1 MDQKTNTDNIMKRKT
16 GIKGIKGPI
25 WIIAITGVLIAVYA
39 FVSSGKPDKQPD
51 NPDMQSVR
59 IQEMSSMVS
68 ATGIIKPQVG
78 AEVRIG
84 TRASGTVNDLY
95 VNIGDYVKKD
105 QLLAEID
112 ASELEARYNLAQANL
127 RFAETTLKFAKLEYS
142 RIERLSAKEYVSRQ
156 VLEEAEKAVEIA
168 ESMVLQE
175 ISNVDFSRIQLSF
188 TEIRASISGVIGSV
202 STQKGETVSAMF
214 SSPTFVTIID
224 LDQLEVWTYIDET
237 DIGRIKTGQEVT
249 FTVDTY
255 TETEFSGIVTAIY
268 PKAEIQNNVVNY
280 ITIIEIQNQEGKV
293 LRPEMTASVNISIQ
307 KHENAIT
314 IPAKAL
320 VRKNGKYFVSIP
332 QGDEVAEQ
340 EVIVGLR
347 QNSYVEILDGLGEN
361 EQVIINK

>member
-1 MDQKTNTDNIMKRKT
+1 MKRKT

-25 WIIAITGVLIAVYA
+25 WILAIIGVSIAVYA

-84 TRASGTVNDLY
+84 TRASGTVTDLY

-142 RIERLSAKEYVSRQ
+142 RIERLNAKEYVSRQ

-202 STQKGETVSAMF
+202 STQKGETVSAML

-268 PKAEIQNNVVNY
+268 PKAEIQNNV
-280 ITIIEIQNQEGKV
+280 
-293 LRPEMTASVNISIQ
+293 
-307 KHENAIT
+307 
-314 IPAKAL
+314 
-320 VRKNGKYFVSIP
+320 
-332 QGDEVAEQ
+332 
-340 EVIVGLR
+340 
-347 QNSYVEILDGLGEN
+347 
-361 EQVIINK
+361 